1 MERLRCST
9 SHSWIR
15 WQVVNTYKTR
25 LRNLTILVGSTT
37 MLLATAGLA
46 PALPGM
52 AAAFHEVPNAGLLVR
67 MLLTLPALSGA
78 VAAPFAGL
86 LADRWGRKPMLVA
99 ALLLYGLAGSA
110 GFGLHSLAA
119 ILVSRL
125 VVGLAMAGLA
135 SGFLTLVA
143 DY

>member
-1 MERLRCST
+1 MKQMS
-9 SHSWIR
+9 
-15 WQVVNTYKTR
+15 TYKTR

-52 AAAFHEVPNAGLLVR
+52 AAAFHDVPNAGLLVR
-67 MLLTLPALSGA
+67 LVLTVPALSGA

-86 LADRWGRKPMLVA
+86 LADRWGRKPVIVA
-99 ALLLYGLAGSA
+99 GLLLYGLAGSA
-110 GFGLHSLAA
+110 GFVLHSLAA
-119 ILVSRL
+119 ILISRL

-135 SGFLTLVA
+135 SGFPTLIA
-143 DY
+143 DYFTDAGL